1 MTANS
6 DFQVL
11 DQQRYK
17 SNSWKMPK
25 LHIDRFH
32 LDLEMTAVEEEPP
45 PKKKTGNTKIV
56 DILDSKLSFLILDN
70 PGIAFHDNRIMSI
83 FKADQ
88 ITIISQEHGNS

>member
-11 DQQRYK
+11 DQQTYK

-32 LDLEMTAVEEEPP
+32 LDLEMTAVEEE
-45 PKKKTGNTKIV
+45 KKKEKIRNAKIV

-70 PGIAFHDNRIMSI
+70 PGIAFHDHRNMSI

>member
-45 PKKKTGNTKIV
+45 PKKKREIP
-56 DILDSKLSFLILDN
+56 KL
-70 PGIAFHDNRIMSI
+70 
-83 FKADQ
+83 
-88 ITIISQEHGNS
+88 